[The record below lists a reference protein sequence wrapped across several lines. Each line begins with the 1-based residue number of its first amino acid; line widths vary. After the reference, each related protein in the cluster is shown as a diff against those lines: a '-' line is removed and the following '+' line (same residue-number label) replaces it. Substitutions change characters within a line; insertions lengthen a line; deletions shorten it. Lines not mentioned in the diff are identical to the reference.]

1 MEQSAN
7 FFPKTLKA
15 LKELNQSAEEL
26 KIISNST
33 ITNNQK
39 LSQNLFLINQQI
51 KDKIEKV
58 ETIINTLEKSVE
70 DK

>member
-1 MEQSAN
+1 MEQSAK

-26 KIISNST
+26 KIISNNAVVT
-33 ITNNQK
+33 NQK